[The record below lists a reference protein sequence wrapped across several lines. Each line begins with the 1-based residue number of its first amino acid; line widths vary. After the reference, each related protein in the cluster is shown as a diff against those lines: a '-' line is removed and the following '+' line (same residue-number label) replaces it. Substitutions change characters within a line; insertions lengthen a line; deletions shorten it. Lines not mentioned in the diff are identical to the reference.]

1 MTRNS
6 FITDERISSEG
17 LIGTFVR
24 RVKEGQLGS
33 FPVILALVVIVI
45 VFQTA
50 DSNFIS
56 PANLVNLSTQVAFL
70 AILALGINLIL
81 LLGEIDLSLAQL
93 GGLAASLLGVLVVR
107 QGVPP
112 LIALVIMLLL
122 GLVVGAVQGW
132 FFAVVGIPA
141 FVVTLAGLLAFTG
154 LTLTTLGTQKNLS
167 MSETFAFDFASYYF
181 PAIWAYVF
189 GAIAIIGFGAGI
201 IYSKLRR
208 HREGLSAPSWTSVI
222 VRIVLLA
229 AIVFGFLILINQDFG
244 LAMPFFLM
252 MVIAIVIDL
261 VLRKTRYGRSIYAV
275 GGKVEAARRA
285 GIRVT
290 WVRIS
295 VFMTAG
301 VLAALFPVRVHQ
313 DRCDDECGI
322 DPGQHP
328 GSAQRD
334 RGGRHRRNLPVRRA
348 RFGLGRG
355 PRRTRRRRDQQRSLS
370 HRLQL
375 RRAADHHRARSA
387 HRRRRRCAQPPRPQ
401 VRRPGVAD
409 RPPRADSP
417 RAGGA
422 DTVEAND
429 MGCLMTIRGNGER

>member
-17 LIGTFVR
+17 IVGTFIR

-33 FPVILALVVIVI
+33 FPVIFALVVIVI
-45 VFQTA
+45 VFQSA

-112 LIALVIMLLL
+112 AMALIIMLLL
-122 GLVVGAVQGW
+122 GLVVGAIQGW

-167 MSETFAFDFASYYF
+167 MSDTFAFDFASFYF

-189 GAIAIIGFGAGI
+189 GAIAIIGFGGGI
-201 IYSKLRR
+201 IYSKMRR

-229 AIVFGFLILINQDFG
+229 AIVFGFLILVNQDFG

-252 MVIAIVIDL
+252 IVIAIIIDL

-295 VFMTAG
+295 GFMAAG
-301 VLAALFPVRVHQ
+301 VLAALFGFIKTGVTTNAGSTLVSTQ
-313 DRCDDECGI
+313 DLLNAIAAAVIG
-322 DPGQHP
+322 GT
-328 GSAQRD
+328 SLF
-334 RGGRHRRNLPVRRA
+334 GGRGTAWAAVLGALVVGAINNGLYLIGFNSDAQQIITALVLLTAVVIDALSRRGQRYV
-348 RFGLGRG
+348 GRG
-355 PRRTRRRRDQQRSLS
+355 
-370 HRLQL
+370 
-375 RRAADHHRARSA
+375 
-387 HRRRRRCAQPPRPQ
+387 
-401 VRRPGVAD
+401 
-409 RPPRADSP
+409 
-417 RAGGA
+417 
-422 DTVEAND
+422 
-429 MGCLMTIRGNGER
+429 

>member
-17 LIGTFVR
+17 VIGTFVR

-33 FPVILALVVIVI
+33 FPVILALIVIVI
-45 VFQTA
+45 VFQSA

-112 LIALVIMLLL
+112 ALALIIMLLL
-122 GLVVGAVQGW
+122 GLVVGAIQGW

-167 MSETFAFDFASYYF
+167 MSDTFAFDFASFYF
-181 PAIWAYVF
+181 PAIWAYIF
-189 GAIAIIGFGAGI
+189 GAVAIIGFGGGI

-229 AIVFGFLILINQDFG
+229 AIVFGFLILVNQDFG

-252 MVIAIVIDL
+252 IVIAIIIDL

-295 VFMTAG
+295 VFMAAG
-301 VLAALFPVRVHQ
+301 VLAALFGFIKTGVTTNAGSTLVSTQ
-313 DRCDDECGI
+313 DLLNAIAAAVIG
-322 DPGQHP
+322 GT
-328 GSAQRD
+328 SLF
-334 RGGRHRRNLPVRRA
+334 GGRGTAWAAVLGALVVGAINNGLYLIGFNSDAQQIITALVLLTAVVIDALSRRGQRYV
-348 RFGLGRG
+348 GRG
-355 PRRTRRRRDQQRSLS
+355 
-370 HRLQL
+370 
-375 RRAADHHRARSA
+375 
-387 HRRRRRCAQPPRPQ
+387 
-401 VRRPGVAD
+401 
-409 RPPRADSP
+409 
-417 RAGGA
+417 
-422 DTVEAND
+422 
-429 MGCLMTIRGNGER
+429 

>member
-17 LIGTFVR
+17 IVGTFIR

-33 FPVILALVVIVI
+33 FPVIFALVVIVI
-45 VFQTA
+45 VFQSA

-112 LIALVIMLLL
+112 AMALIIMLLL
-122 GLVVGAVQGW
+122 GLVVGAIQGW

-167 MSETFAFDFASYYF
+167 MSDTFAFDFASFYF
-181 PAIWAYVF
+181 PAIWAYIF
-189 GAIAIIGFGAGI
+189 GAIAIIGFGGGI

-229 AIVFGFLILINQDFG
+229 AIVFGFLILVNQDFG

-252 MVIAIVIDL
+252 IVIAIIIDL

-295 VFMTAG
+295 VFMAAG
-301 VLAALFPVRVHQ
+301 VLAALFGFIKTGVTTNAGSTLVSTQ
-313 DRCDDECGI
+313 DLLNAIAAAVIG
-322 DPGQHP
+322 GT
-328 GSAQRD
+328 SLF
-334 RGGRHRRNLPVRRA
+334 GGRGTAWAAVLGALVVGAINNGLYLIGFNSDAQQIITALVLLTAVVIDALSRRGQRYV
-348 RFGLGRG
+348 GRG
-355 PRRTRRRRDQQRSLS
+355 
-370 HRLQL
+370 
-375 RRAADHHRARSA
+375 
-387 HRRRRRCAQPPRPQ
+387 
-401 VRRPGVAD
+401 
-409 RPPRADSP
+409 
-417 RAGGA
+417 
-422 DTVEAND
+422 
-429 MGCLMTIRGNGER
+429 

>member
-17 LIGTFVR
+17 IVGTFIR

-33 FPVILALVVIVI
+33 FPVIFALVVIVI
-45 VFQTA
+45 VFQSA

-112 LIALVIMLLL
+112 AMALIIMLLL
-122 GLVVGAVQGW
+122 GLVVGAIQGW

-167 MSETFAFDFASYYF
+167 MSDTFAFDFASFYF

-189 GAIAIIGFGAGI
+189 GAIAIIGFGGGI
-201 IYSKLRR
+201 IYSKMRR
-208 HREGLSAPSWTSVI
+208 HREGLSAPSWASVI

-229 AIVFGFLILINQDFG
+229 AIVFGFLILVNQDFG

-252 MVIAIVIDL
+252 IVIAIIIDL

-295 VFMTAG
+295 VFMAAG
-301 VLAALFPVRVHQ
+301 VLAALFGFIKTGVTTNAGSTLVSTQ
-313 DRCDDECGI
+313 DLLNAIAAAVIG
-322 DPGQHP
+322 GT
-328 GSAQRD
+328 SLF
-334 RGGRHRRNLPVRRA
+334 GGRGTAWAAVLGALVVGAINNGLYLIGFNSDAQQIITALVLLTAVVIDALSRRGQRYV
-348 RFGLGRG
+348 GRG
-355 PRRTRRRRDQQRSLS
+355 
-370 HRLQL
+370 
-375 RRAADHHRARSA
+375 
-387 HRRRRRCAQPPRPQ
+387 
-401 VRRPGVAD
+401 
-409 RPPRADSP
+409 
-417 RAGGA
+417 
-422 DTVEAND
+422 
-429 MGCLMTIRGNGER
+429 

>member
-17 LIGTFVR
+17 IVGTFVR

-33 FPVILALVVIVI
+33 FPVIFALIVIVI
-45 VFQTA
+45 VFQSA

-112 LIALVIMLLL
+112 AMALIIMLLL
-122 GLVVGAVQGW
+122 GLVVGAIQGW

-167 MSETFAFDFASYYF
+167 MSDTFAFDFASFYF
-181 PAIWAYVF
+181 PAIWAYIF
-189 GAIAIIGFGAGI
+189 GAIAIIGFGGGI

-208 HREGLSAPSWTSVI
+208 HREGLSAPSWASVI

-229 AIVFGFLILINQDFG
+229 AIVFGFLILVNQDFG

-252 MVIAIVIDL
+252 MVIAIIIDL

-295 VFMTAG
+295 VFMAAG
-301 VLAALFPVRVHQ
+301 VLAALFGFIKTGVTTNAGSTLVSTQ
-313 DRCDDECGI
+313 DLLNAIAAAVIG
-322 DPGQHP
+322 GT
-328 GSAQRD
+328 SLF
-334 RGGRHRRNLPVRRA
+334 GGRGTAWAAVLGALVVGAINNGLYLIGFNSDAQQIITALVLLTAVVIDALSRRGQRYV
-348 RFGLGRG
+348 GRG
-355 PRRTRRRRDQQRSLS
+355 
-370 HRLQL
+370 
-375 RRAADHHRARSA
+375 
-387 HRRRRRCAQPPRPQ
+387 
-401 VRRPGVAD
+401 
-409 RPPRADSP
+409 
-417 RAGGA
+417 
-422 DTVEAND
+422 
-429 MGCLMTIRGNGER
+429 

>member
-17 LIGTFVR
+17 IVGTFIR

-33 FPVILALVVIVI
+33 FPVIFALVVIV
-45 VFQTA
+45 FQSA

-112 LIALVIMLLL
+112 AMALIIMLLL
-122 GLVVGAVQGW
+122 GLVVGAIQGW

-167 MSETFAFDFASYYF
+167 MSDTFAFDFASFYF

-189 GAIAIIGFGAGI
+189 GAIAIIGFGGGI
-201 IYSKLRR
+201 IYSKMRR

-229 AIVFGFLILINQDFG
+229 AIVFGFLILVNQDFG

-252 MVIAIVIDL
+252 IVIAIIIDL

-295 VFMTAG
+295 VFMAAG
-301 VLAALFPVRVHQ
+301 VLAALFGFIKTGVTTNAGSTLVSTQ
-313 DRCDDECGI
+313 DLLNAIAAAVIG
-322 DPGQHP
+322 GT
-328 GSAQRD
+328 SLF
-334 RGGRHRRNLPVRRA
+334 GGRGTAWAAVLGALVVGAINN
-348 RFGLGRG
+348 GLYLIGFNS
-355 PRRTRRRRDQQRSLS
+355 DAQQIITALV
-370 HRLQL
+370 LL
-375 RRAADHHRARSA
+375 
-387 HRRRRRCAQPPRPQ
+387 
-401 VRRPGVAD
+401 
-409 RPPRADSP
+409 
-417 RAGGA
+417 
-422 DTVEAND
+422 T
-429 MGCLMTIRGNGER
+429 

>member
-17 LIGTFVR
+17 IVGTFIR

-33 FPVILALVVIVI
+33 FPVIFALIVIVI
-45 VFQTA
+45 VFQSA

-112 LIALVIMLLL
+112 ALALIIMLLL
-122 GLVVGAVQGW
+122 GLVVGAIQGW

-167 MSETFAFDFASYYF
+167 MSDTFAFDFASFYF
-181 PAIWAYVF
+181 PAIWAYIF
-189 GAIAIIGFGAGI
+189 GAIAIIGFGGGI

-208 HREGLSAPSWTSVI
+208 HREGLSAPSWASVI

-229 AIVFGFLILINQDFG
+229 AIVFGFLILVNQDFG

-252 MVIAIVIDL
+252 LVIAVVIDL

-295 VFMTAG
+295 VFMAAG
-301 VLAALFPVRVHQ
+301 VLAALFGFIKTGVTTNAGSTLVSTQ
-313 DRCDDECGI
+313 DLLNAIAAAVIG
-322 DPGQHP
+322 GT
-328 GSAQRD
+328 SLF
-334 RGGRHRRNLPVRRA
+334 GGRGTAWAAVLGALVVGAINNGLYLIGFNSDAQQIITALVLLTAVVIDALSRRGQRYV
-348 RFGLGRG
+348 GRG
-355 PRRTRRRRDQQRSLS
+355 
-370 HRLQL
+370 
-375 RRAADHHRARSA
+375 
-387 HRRRRRCAQPPRPQ
+387 
-401 VRRPGVAD
+401 
-409 RPPRADSP
+409 
-417 RAGGA
+417 
-422 DTVEAND
+422 
-429 MGCLMTIRGNGER
+429 

>member
-17 LIGTFVR
+17 FFATFVR

-33 FPVILALVVIVI
+33 FPVILALIVIVI
-45 VFQTA
+45 VFQSA
-50 DSNFIS
+50 NSKFIS

-93 GGLAASLLGVLVVR
+93 GGLSASLLGVLVVR

-112 LIALVIMLLL
+112 LIALVIMLVL
-122 GLVVGAVQGW
+122 GLVVGAIQGW

-154 LTLTTLGTQKNLS
+154 LTLTTLGVQKNLS
-167 MSETFAFDFASYYF
+167 MADTFAFDFASFYF

-189 GAIAIIGFGAGI
+189 GAVAVIGFGAGI

-208 HREGLSAPSWTSVI
+208 HNEGLDSPSWTSVI
-222 VRIVLLA
+222 VRI
-229 AIVFGFLILINQDFG
+229 AILTVVVFGFLILVNQDLG

-252 MVIAIVIDL
+252 IVIAIVIDL
-261 VLRKTRYGRSIYAV
+261 VLRKTKYGRSIYAV

-295 VFMTAG
+295 VFMAAG
-301 VLAALFPVRVHQ
+301 VLAALFGFIKTGVTTNAGSTLVSTQ
-313 DRCDDECGI
+313 DLLNAIAAAVIG
-322 DPGQHP
+322 GT
-328 GSAQRD
+328 SLF
-334 RGGRHRRNLPVRRA
+334 GGRGTAWAAVLGALVVGAINNGLYLIGFNSDAQQIITALVLLTAVVIDALSRRGQRYV
-348 RFGLGRG
+348 GRG
-355 PRRTRRRRDQQRSLS
+355 
-370 HRLQL
+370 
-375 RRAADHHRARSA
+375 
-387 HRRRRRCAQPPRPQ
+387 
-401 VRRPGVAD
+401 
-409 RPPRADSP
+409 
-417 RAGGA
+417 
-422 DTVEAND
+422 
-429 MGCLMTIRGNGER
+429 

>member
-189 GAIAIIGFGAGI
+189 GAIAITGFGAGI

-208 HREGLSAPSWTSVI
+208 HREGLSAPSWTSAI

-229 AIVFGFLILINQDFG
+229 AIAFGFLILVNQDFG

-252 MVIAIVIDL
+252 MVIAIAIDL

-301 VLAALFPVRVHQ
+301 VLAALFGFIKTGVTTNAGSTLVSTQ
-313 DRCDDECGI
+313 DLLNAIAAAVIGGTSLFGGR
-322 DPGQHP
+322 
-328 GSAQRD
+328 GSAWAAVLGALVVGAINNGLYLIGFNSDAQQIITALVLLTAVVVDALSR
-334 RGGRHRRNLPVRRA
+334 RGHRYV
-348 RFGLGRG
+348 GRG
-355 PRRTRRRRDQQRSLS
+355 
-370 HRLQL
+370 
-375 RRAADHHRARSA
+375 
-387 HRRRRRCAQPPRPQ
+387 
-401 VRRPGVAD
+401 
-409 RPPRADSP
+409 
-417 RAGGA
+417 
-422 DTVEAND
+422 
-429 MGCLMTIRGNGER
+429 

>member
-17 LIGTFVR
+17 IVGTFVR

-33 FPVILALVVIVI
+33 FPVIFALIVIVI
-45 VFQTA
+45 VFQSA

-112 LIALVIMLLL
+112 ALALIIMLLL
-122 GLVVGAVQGW
+122 GLVVGAIQGW

-167 MSETFAFDFASYYF
+167 MSDTFAFDFASFYF
-181 PAIWAYVF
+181 PAIWAYIF
-189 GAIAIIGFGAGI
+189 GAIAIIGFGGGI
-201 IYSKLRR
+201 IYSKMRR
-208 HREGLSAPSWTSVI
+208 HREGLSAPSWASVI

-229 AIVFGFLILINQDFG
+229 AIVFGFLILVNQDFG

-252 MVIAIVIDL
+252 IVIAIVIDL

-295 VFMTAG
+295 VFMAAG
-301 VLAALFPVRVHQ
+301 VLAALFGFIKTGVTTNAGSTLVSTQ
-313 DRCDDECGI
+313 DLLNAIAAAVIG
-322 DPGQHP
+322 GT
-328 GSAQRD
+328 SLF
-334 RGGRHRRNLPVRRA
+334 GGRGTAWAAVLGALVVGAINNGLYLIGFNSDAQQIITALVLLTAVVIDALSRRGQRYV
-348 RFGLGRG
+348 GRG
-355 PRRTRRRRDQQRSLS
+355 
-370 HRLQL
+370 
-375 RRAADHHRARSA
+375 
-387 HRRRRRCAQPPRPQ
+387 
-401 VRRPGVAD
+401 
-409 RPPRADSP
+409 
-417 RAGGA
+417 
-422 DTVEAND
+422 
-429 MGCLMTIRGNGER
+429 

>member
-17 LIGTFVR
+17 IVGTFIR

-45 VFQTA
+45 VFQSA

-112 LIALVIMLLL
+112 AMALIIMLLL
-122 GLVVGAVQGW
+122 GLVVGAIQGW

-167 MSETFAFDFASYYF
+167 MSDTFAFDFASFYF
-181 PAIWAYVF
+181 PAIWAYIF
-189 GAIAIIGFGAGI
+189 GAIAIIGFGGGI

-229 AIVFGFLILINQDFG
+229 AVVFGFLILVNQDFG

-252 MVIAIVIDL
+252 IVIAIVIDL

-295 VFMTAG
+295 VFMAAG
-301 VLAALFPVRVHQ
+301 VLAALFGFIKTGVTTNAGSTLVSTQ
-313 DRCDDECGI
+313 DLLNAIAAAVIG
-322 DPGQHP
+322 GT
-328 GSAQRD
+328 SLF
-334 RGGRHRRNLPVRRA
+334 GGRGTAWAAVLGALVVGAINNGLYLIGFNSDAQQIITALVLLTAVVIDALSRRGQRYV
-348 RFGLGRG
+348 GRG
-355 PRRTRRRRDQQRSLS
+355 
-370 HRLQL
+370 
-375 RRAADHHRARSA
+375 
-387 HRRRRRCAQPPRPQ
+387 
-401 VRRPGVAD
+401 
-409 RPPRADSP
+409 
-417 RAGGA
+417 
-422 DTVEAND
+422 
-429 MGCLMTIRGNGER
+429 

>member
-6 FITDERISSEG
+6 FITDERISHEG
-17 LIGTFVR
+17 LFATFLR

-33 FPVILALVVIVI
+33 LPVILALVVIVI

-50 DSNFIS
+50 NSNFLS
-56 PANLVNLSTQVAFL
+56 PANLVNLSSTVAYI

-107 QGVPP
+107 QGVNP
-112 LIALVIMLLL
+112 LVALVIMLLL
-122 GLVVGAVQGW
+122 GMVVGAIQGW

-167 MSETFAFDFASYYF
+167 MSDTFAFDFANFYF
-181 PAIWAYVF
+181 PAVWAYVF
-189 GAIAIIGFGAGI
+189 GTIAVIGFAAGI

-208 HREGLSAPSWTSVI
+208 HGEGLDAPSWTSVI
-222 VRIVLLA
+222 VRIALLA
-229 AIVFGFLILINQDFG
+229 AVVFGFLILINQDFG
-244 LAMPFFLM
+244 LVMPFLLM
-252 MVIAIVIDL
+252 IVIAVVIDL

-295 VFMTAG
+295 VFMAAG
-301 VLAALFPVRVHQ
+301 TLAALFGFIKAGVTTNAGSTLVPTQ
-313 DRCDDECGI
+313 DLLNAIAAAVIGGTSLFGGR
-322 DPGQHP
+322 
-328 GSAQRD
+328 GSAWAAVLGALVVGAINNGLYLIGFNSDAQQIITALVLLAAVVIDALSRRGQRY
-334 RGGRHRRNLPVRRA
+334 V
-348 RFGLGRG
+348 GRG
-355 PRRTRRRRDQQRSLS
+355 
-370 HRLQL
+370 
-375 RRAADHHRARSA
+375 
-387 HRRRRRCAQPPRPQ
+387 
-401 VRRPGVAD
+401 
-409 RPPRADSP
+409 
-417 RAGGA
+417 
-422 DTVEAND
+422 
-429 MGCLMTIRGNGER
+429 

>member
-6 FITDERISSEG
+6 FMTDERISSEG
-17 LIGTFVR
+17 IVGTFVR
-24 RVKEGQLGS
+24 RVKEGQLGA
-33 FPVILALVVIVI
+33 FPVIFALVVIVI

-112 LIALVIMLLL
+112 LLALVIMLLL
-122 GLVVGAVQGW
+122 GLVVGAFQGW

-167 MSETFAFDFASYYF
+167 MSDTFAFDFASFYF
-181 PAIWAYVF
+181 PAIWAYIF

-208 HREGLSAPSWTSVI
+208 HREGLDFPSWTSVI

-229 AIVFGFLILINQDFG
+229 AIVFGFLILVNQDFG

-252 MVIAIVIDL
+252 MVIAIIIDL

-295 VFMTAG
+295 VFMAAG
-301 VLAALFPVRVHQ
+301 VLAALFGFIKTGVTTNAGSTLVSTQ
-313 DRCDDECGI
+313 DLLNAIAAAVIG
-322 DPGQHP
+322 GT
-328 GSAQRD
+328 SLF
-334 RGGRHRRNLPVRRA
+334 GGRGTAWAAVLGALVVGAINNGLYLIGFNSDAQQIITALVLLTAVVIDALSRRGQRYV
-348 RFGLGRG
+348 GRG
-355 PRRTRRRRDQQRSLS
+355 
-370 HRLQL
+370 
-375 RRAADHHRARSA
+375 
-387 HRRRRRCAQPPRPQ
+387 
-401 VRRPGVAD
+401 
-409 RPPRADSP
+409 
-417 RAGGA
+417 
-422 DTVEAND
+422 
-429 MGCLMTIRGNGER
+429 

>member
-17 LIGTFVR
+17 IVGTFVR

-45 VFQTA
+45 VFQSA

-112 LIALVIMLLL
+112 VMALIIMLLL
-122 GLVVGAVQGW
+122 GLIVGAIQGW

-167 MSETFAFDFASYYF
+167 MSDTFAFDFASFYF
-181 PAIWAYVF
+181 PAIWAYIF
-189 GAIAIIGFGAGI
+189 GAIAIIGFGGGI
-201 IYSKLRR
+201 IYSKMRR
-208 HREGLSAPSWTSVI
+208 HREGLNAPSWTSVI

-229 AIVFGFLILINQDFG
+229 AIVFGFLILVNQDFG

-252 MVIAIVIDL
+252 IVIAIIIDL

-295 VFMTAG
+295 VFMAAG
-301 VLAALFPVRVHQ
+301 VLAALFGFIKTGVTTNAGSTLVSTQ
-313 DRCDDECGI
+313 DLLNAIAAAVIG
-322 DPGQHP
+322 GT
-328 GSAQRD
+328 SLF
-334 RGGRHRRNLPVRRA
+334 GGRGTAWAAVLGALVVGAINNGLYLIGFNSDAQQIITALVLLTAVVIDALSRRGQRYV
-348 RFGLGRG
+348 GRG
-355 PRRTRRRRDQQRSLS
+355 
-370 HRLQL
+370 
-375 RRAADHHRARSA
+375 
-387 HRRRRRCAQPPRPQ
+387 
-401 VRRPGVAD
+401 
-409 RPPRADSP
+409 
-417 RAGGA
+417 
-422 DTVEAND
+422 
-429 MGCLMTIRGNGER
+429 

>member
-208 HREGLSAPSWTSVI
+208 HREGLSAPSWTSAI

-229 AIVFGFLILINQDFG
+229 AIVFGFLILVNQDFG

-252 MVIAIVIDL
+252 MVIAIAIDL

-301 VLAALFPVRVHQ
+301 VLAALFGFIKTGVTTNAGSTLVSTQ
-313 DRCDDECGI
+313 DLLNAIAAAVIGGTSLFGGR
-322 DPGQHP
+322 
-328 GSAQRD
+328 GSAWAAVLGALVVGAINNGLYLIGFNSDAQQIITALVLLTAVVVDALSR
-334 RGGRHRRNLPVRRA
+334 RGHRYV
-348 RFGLGRG
+348 GRG
-355 PRRTRRRRDQQRSLS
+355 
-370 HRLQL
+370 
-375 RRAADHHRARSA
+375 
-387 HRRRRRCAQPPRPQ
+387 
-401 VRRPGVAD
+401 
-409 RPPRADSP
+409 
-417 RAGGA
+417 
-422 DTVEAND
+422 
-429 MGCLMTIRGNGER
+429 

>member
-17 LIGTFVR
+17 FFATFVR

-33 FPVILALVVIVI
+33 FPVILALIVI
-45 VFQTA
+45 IVVFQSA
-50 DSNFIS
+50 NSKFIS

-93 GGLAASLLGVLVVR
+93 GGLSASLLGVLVVR

-122 GLVVGAVQGW
+122 GLVVGAIQGW

-154 LTLTTLGTQKNLS
+154 LTLTTLGVQKNLS
-167 MSETFAFDFASYYF
+167 MADTFAFDFSSYYF
-181 PAIWAYVF
+181 PAVWAYVF
-189 GAIAIIGFGAGI
+189 GAVAVIGFGAGI
-201 IYSKLRR
+201 VYSKMRR
-208 HREGLSAPSWTSVI
+208 HKEGLDSPSWTSVT

-229 AIVFGFLILINQDFG
+229 AIVFGFLVLVNQDFG

-252 MVIAIVIDL
+252 IVIAIGIDL
-261 VLRKTRYGRSIYAV
+261 VLRKTKYGRSIYAV

-295 VFMTAG
+295 VFMAAG
-301 VLAALFPVRVHQ
+301 VLAALFGFIKTGVTTNAGSTLVSTQ
-313 DRCDDECGI
+313 DLLNAIAAAVIG
-322 DPGQHP
+322 GT
-328 GSAQRD
+328 SLF
-334 RGGRHRRNLPVRRA
+334 GGRGTAWAAVLGALVVGAINNGLYLIGFNSDAQQIITALVLLTAVVIDALSRRGQRYV
-348 RFGLGRG
+348 GRG
-355 PRRTRRRRDQQRSLS
+355 
-370 HRLQL
+370 
-375 RRAADHHRARSA
+375 
-387 HRRRRRCAQPPRPQ
+387 
-401 VRRPGVAD
+401 
-409 RPPRADSP
+409 
-417 RAGGA
+417 
-422 DTVEAND
+422 
-429 MGCLMTIRGNGER
+429 

>member
-17 LIGTFVR
+17 IVGTFIR

-33 FPVILALVVIVI
+33 FPVIFALVVIVI
-45 VFQTA
+45 VFQSA

-112 LIALVIMLLL
+112 AMALIIMLLL
-122 GLVVGAVQGW
+122 GLVVGAIQGW

-167 MSETFAFDFASYYF
+167 MSDTFAFDFASFYF

-189 GAIAIIGFGAGI
+189 GAIAIIGFGGGI
-201 IYSKLRR
+201 IYSKMRR

-229 AIVFGFLILINQDFG
+229 AIVFGFLILVNQDFG

-252 MVIAIVIDL
+252 IVIAIIIDL

-295 VFMTAG
+295 VFMAAG
-301 VLAALFPVRVHQ
+301 VLAALFGFIKTGVTTNAGSTLVSTQ
-313 DRCDDECGI
+313 DLLNAIAAAVIG
-322 DPGQHP
+322 GT
-328 GSAQRD
+328 SLF
-334 RGGRHRRNLPVRRA
+334 GGRGTAWAAVLGALVVGAINNGLYLIGFNSDAQQIITALVLLTAVVVDALSRRGQRYV
-348 RFGLGRG
+348 GRG
-355 PRRTRRRRDQQRSLS
+355 
-370 HRLQL
+370 
-375 RRAADHHRARSA
+375 
-387 HRRRRRCAQPPRPQ
+387 
-401 VRRPGVAD
+401 
-409 RPPRADSP
+409 
-417 RAGGA
+417 
-422 DTVEAND
+422 
-429 MGCLMTIRGNGER
+429 

>member
-17 LIGTFVR
+17 IVATFIR

-122 GLVVGAVQGW
+122 GLVVGAIQGW

-167 MSETFAFDFASYYF
+167 MSDTFAFDFASYYF

-189 GAIAIIGFGAGI
+189 GAIAVIGFGAGI

-208 HREGLSAPSWTSVI
+208 HREGLSSPSWTSVI

-229 AIVFGFLILINQDFG
+229 AIVFGFLILVNQDFG

-295 VFMTAG
+295 VFMAAG
-301 VLAALFPVRVHQ
+301 VLAALFGFIKTGVTTNAGSTLVSTQ
-313 DRCDDECGI
+313 DLLNAIAAAVIG
-322 DPGQHP
+322 GT
-328 GSAQRD
+328 SLF
-334 RGGRHRRNLPVRRA
+334 GGRGTAWAAVLGALVVGAINNGLYLIGFNSDAQQIITALVLLTAVVIDALSRRGQRYV
-348 RFGLGRG
+348 GRG
-355 PRRTRRRRDQQRSLS
+355 
-370 HRLQL
+370 
-375 RRAADHHRARSA
+375 
-387 HRRRRRCAQPPRPQ
+387 
-401 VRRPGVAD
+401 
-409 RPPRADSP
+409 
-417 RAGGA
+417 
-422 DTVEAND
+422 
-429 MGCLMTIRGNGER
+429 

>member
-17 LIGTFVR
+17 FFATFVR

-33 FPVILALVVIVI
+33 FPVILALIVIVI
-45 VFQTA
+45 VFQSA
-50 DSNFIS
+50 NSKFIS

-93 GGLAASLLGVLVVR
+93 GGLSASLLGVLVVR

-112 LIALVIMLLL
+112 LIALVIMLVL
-122 GLVVGAVQGW
+122 GLVVGAIQGW

-154 LTLTTLGTQKNLS
+154 LTLTTLGVQKNLS
-167 MSETFAFDFASYYF
+167 MADTFAFDFASFYF

-189 GAIAIIGFGAGI
+189 GAVAVIGFGAGI

-208 HREGLSAPSWTSVI
+208 HNEGLDSPSWTSVI
-222 VRIVLLA
+222 VRI
-229 AIVFGFLILINQDFG
+229 AILTVVVFGFLILVNQDFG

-252 MVIAIVIDL
+252 IVIAIVIDL
-261 VLRKTRYGRSIYAV
+261 VLRKTKYGRSIYAV

-295 VFMTAG
+295 VFMAAG
-301 VLAALFPVRVHQ
+301 VLAALFGFIKTGVTTNAGSTLVSTQ
-313 DRCDDECGI
+313 DLLNAIAAAVIG
-322 DPGQHP
+322 GT
-328 GSAQRD
+328 SLF
-334 RGGRHRRNLPVRRA
+334 GGRGTAWAAVLGALVVGAINNGLYLIGFNSDAQQIITALVLLTAVVIDALSRRGQRYV
-348 RFGLGRG
+348 GRG
-355 PRRTRRRRDQQRSLS
+355 
-370 HRLQL
+370 
-375 RRAADHHRARSA
+375 
-387 HRRRRRCAQPPRPQ
+387 
-401 VRRPGVAD
+401 
-409 RPPRADSP
+409 
-417 RAGGA
+417 
-422 DTVEAND
+422 
-429 MGCLMTIRGNGER
+429 

>member
-17 LIGTFVR
+17 VIGTFVR

-33 FPVILALVVIVI
+33 FPVILALIVIVI
-45 VFQTA
+45 VFQSA

-112 LIALVIMLLL
+112 ALALVIMLLL
-122 GLVVGAVQGW
+122 GLVVGAIQGW

-167 MSETFAFDFASYYF
+167 MSDTFAFDFASFYF
-181 PAIWAYVF
+181 PAIWAYIF
-189 GAIAIIGFGAGI
+189 GAVAIIGFGSGI

-229 AIVFGFLILINQDFG
+229 AIVFGFLILVNQDFG

-252 MVIAIVIDL
+252 IVIAIIIDL

-295 VFMTAG
+295 VFMAAG
-301 VLAALFPVRVHQ
+301 VLAALFGFIKTGVTTNAGSTLVSTQ
-313 DRCDDECGI
+313 DLLNAIAAAVIG
-322 DPGQHP
+322 GT
-328 GSAQRD
+328 SLF
-334 RGGRHRRNLPVRRA
+334 GGRGTAWAAVLGALVVGAINNGLYLIGFNSDAQQIITALVLLTAVVIDALSRRGQRYV
-348 RFGLGRG
+348 GRG
-355 PRRTRRRRDQQRSLS
+355 
-370 HRLQL
+370 
-375 RRAADHHRARSA
+375 
-387 HRRRRRCAQPPRPQ
+387 
-401 VRRPGVAD
+401 
-409 RPPRADSP
+409 
-417 RAGGA
+417 
-422 DTVEAND
+422 
-429 MGCLMTIRGNGER
+429 